1 MYRFFFQYTRL
12 QQLLQL
18 LKHDRF
24 TPFGF
29 VFSRIFPDRQSLLE
43 AALDLAEM
51 IASKSPVAVQGTKHN
66 IVYARDHSVPESLH
80 YMVSVCVCRVV
91 LWVLCGFV
99 GVVSDRACTPVVCG
113 YVQCVSV
120 VVVRIVLH
128 CERIVPTT
136 ELTHSQA
143 LVLL

>member
-1 MYRFFFQYTRL
+1 MC
-12 QQLLQL
+12 
-18 LKHDRF
+18 
-24 TPFGF
+24 
-29 VFSRIFPDRQSLLE
+29 
-43 AALDLAEM
+43 
-51 IASKSPVAVQGTKHN
+51 
-66 IVYARDHSVPESLH
+66 
-80 YMVSVCVCRVV
+80 VCVRRVV

-99 GVVSDRACTPVVCG
+99 AGHTCTPVDCG